1 MCYFPTIASRSKFIR
16 MKTYLLC
23 SSYYYLS
30 GEEKFSYLKIYE
42 YYFDKTVV
50 LAICFNCYFFFEIRM
65 VYNWLQWK
73 KIG

>member
-50 LAICFNCYFFFEIRM
+50 LAICFNCYFF
-65 VYNWLQWK
+65 
-73 KIG
+73 